1 MKNKSLPKLGRGL
14 ESLLSSSSI
23 ERKSSFL
30 NSGKMILT
38 IPISS
43 IKTNPYQPRKHFNDQ
58 AIDQLAHS
66 LKTHGLQQPVVVRR
80 VEDGYELIAGE
91 RRLRAS
97 QKNGESKI
105 QAVVRQL
112 SDKEALQVAL
122 VENLDR
128 EDLTAIETAKGYQR
142 LIEEF
147 QINQQE
153 LSQIFHKNRSTI
165 SNTLRLLQL
174 PKRIQD
180 FILDSSLSEGHGRAL
195 LALESAELML
205 KVAERI
211 VKEALSVREVELLIR
226 QVKENEKEIKPRNE
240 QVSLF
245 PEFQNYFSS
254 LTGSKVTING
264 SEKKGRII
272 ISYKSKEELE
282 SIIVKIKNQE
292 KDK

>member
-128 EDLTAIETAKGYQR
+128 EDLSAIETAKGYQR
-142 LIEEF
+142 LMEEF
-147 QINQQE
+147 QINQQQ

-174 PKRIQD
+174 PKKIQD

-195 LALESAELML
+195 LALETAELMIQ
-205 KVAERI
+205 VAERT

-226 QVKENEKEIKPRNE
+226 QVKENEKSIKPRNE
-240 QVSLF
+240 HVSLF

-292 KDK
+292 KEK